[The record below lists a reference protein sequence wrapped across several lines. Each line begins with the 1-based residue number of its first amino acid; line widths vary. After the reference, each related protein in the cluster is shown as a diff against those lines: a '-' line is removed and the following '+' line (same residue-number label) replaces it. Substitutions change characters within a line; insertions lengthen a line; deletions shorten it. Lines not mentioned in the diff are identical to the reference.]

1 MEARA
6 TGRRGQRRKRIEEVV
21 QYALGH
27 KIRVHILIVLNEGTY
42 TATQLSQIIGEP
54 LNNVANH
61 VRELLDAGSI
71 ELAKTEQKGNIL
83 QHYYRAVE
91 IPFYSQE
98 EAKAMTPEQCQVT
111 AGLVVQSASAEV
123 MAALWAGNLA
133 DPRTVLAWDWYN
145 LDQKGREDL
154 EVEQKRYLERVQE
167 IEVEST
173 NRRTESGE
181 DATSMLVTLFGY
193 ERARKGHKFPPS

>member
-1 MEARA
+1 LEAK
-6 TGRRGQRRKRIEEVV
+6 TSGRPGQRKKRIEEVV

-27 KIRVHILIVLNEGTY
+27 KTRVHILIVLNEGTY
-42 TATQLSQIIGEP
+42 TGAQLAQIIDEP
-54 LNNVANH
+54 LNNVSNH
-61 VRELLDAGSI
+61 IRELLDAGSI
-71 ELAKTEQKGNIL
+71 ELAKKEQKGNIV

-98 EAKAMTPEQCQVT
+98 EAEAMTHEQCQVT
-111 AGLVVQSASAEV
+111 AGLVVQSAAAEI

-133 DPRTVLAWDWYN
+133 DPRTVLSWDWYN
-145 LDQKGREDL
+145 VDEEGRKAL
-154 EVEQKRYLERVQE
+154 EAEQRRCLERVQE

-181 DATSMLVTLFGY
+181 EATSMLFTLFGY
-193 ERARKGHKFPPS
+193 ERARKGHKFPSS